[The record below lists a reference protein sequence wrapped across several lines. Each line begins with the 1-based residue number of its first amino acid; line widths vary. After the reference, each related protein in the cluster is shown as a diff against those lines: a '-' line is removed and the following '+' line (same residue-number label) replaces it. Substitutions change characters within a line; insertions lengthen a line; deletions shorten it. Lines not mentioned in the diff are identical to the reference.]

1 MIIVNGVNIDE
12 KYKTNVQILD
22 YLLQQREVVTYTDWL
37 DGAFDITIHKNNK
50 YKAFEICISMLLSC
64 SSMDACELVRSELLN
79 TFKSGTIQ
87 FDDMSITYD
96 FVFKSEEIMLLNKW
110 RYSYKLTLTAYNKK
124 GKKQT
129 INFTGTEHQFTAK
142 GTADTPAVLS
152 VSSNIGLNSLTITGL
167 TSRPITINN
176 IAINTPIVIDGE
188 QCTVE
193 ENGGNIFGRTDLW
206 EFPVIKPGINTIK
219 LSSSCTCELSY
230 KPRYL

>member
-1 MIIVNGVNIDE
+1 MIVNGVNLRD
-12 KYKTNVQILD
+12 KYKKNVVWLNQTIKP
-22 YLLQQREVVTYTDWL
+22 RNVITYNDWL
-37 DGAFDITIHKNNK
+37 DDAYDPCTVKSNKYTDFEIYIDMIVRAESKEQCEIIMSGLMASFNCGEVQLDNMDITYGFYSVK
-50 YKAFEICISMLLSC
+50 
-64 SSMDACELVRSELLN
+64 
-79 TFKSGTIQ
+79 
-87 FDDMSITYD
+87 
-96 FVFKSEEIMLLNKW
+96 EEKTLINRW
-110 RYSYKLTLTAYNKK
+110 EYHYELTLTAYNKK

-129 INFTGTEHQFTAK
+129 INFTGTDHQFTAK

-176 IAINTPIVIDGE
+176 IAINTPVVINGE

-206 EFPVIKPGINTIK
+206 EFPVIKPGTNTIK
-219 LSSSCTCELSY
+219 LSSACTCTLSY